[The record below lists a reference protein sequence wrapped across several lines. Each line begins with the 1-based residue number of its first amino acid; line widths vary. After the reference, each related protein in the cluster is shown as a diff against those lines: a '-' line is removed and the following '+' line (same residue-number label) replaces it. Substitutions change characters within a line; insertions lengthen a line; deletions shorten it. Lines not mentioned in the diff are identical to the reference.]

1 MNIITTS
8 IKRPIFITCIFFL
21 ILAIGAISLLR
32 LPVDLFPDITFPIVV
47 VSTPYPGAGPHE
59 VETLVSRI
67 IEDELSSISG
77 MKTLRSVN
85 KEGVSTVIA
94 EFSLKT
100 DVKYA
105 EQQVRDKM
113 SSVKRKLPEEVED
126 YVIRRVDPA
135 DQPILTLGVT
145 GTAKPHELYDYAA
158 EVLKPQLQ
166 QVDQVGLVEVLG
178 GRKREIHVEL
188 NQNKLKLYGISAQ
201 SVAQRISTAGQNIPA
216 GKVSNKDGDLVY
228 RTLAEFSNPQEIANT
243 IVSFLGNEK
252 PIRVKDLA
260 TISDTLEDERARAFL
275 NSERSLN
282 LWVFKQSGTNT
293 ISVVNALKKKVA
305 AINQQNQEQKIPY
318 QINLI
323 RDNSKPIK
331 ANVDDVYE
339 SILIGI
345 GLTILVVLFFLGNFR
360 STLITSIALPNS
372 LLGAFILMALSG
384 FTINIMTLLALSLAV
399 GLLIDDAIVVRE
411 NIFRHL
417 ELGASP
423 FKAAYEGTKEVTLA
437 VIATTF
443 TVLAVFGP
451 IAFLEG
457 VVGQFFKQFGLTIC
471 FAMLISL
478 FDALTMAPMLSAY
491 FAGAGHGE
499 KENSSLEGFKAKGLF
514 SALRLLLRKI
524 LLQIERLYDSTFG
537 ILLKA
542 FDRFQSWLED
552 VYESTLKLTLRYRK
566 STLSLGLLIFIGS
579 LLILKHVPKTFIPP
593 QDNGE
598 FQVGIELKPG
608 STLDQTQSVANEISD
623 LIRSHQ
629 EVQSVLMIVGNRD
642 LENHKSSLTILLK
655 GSKERSMTTSQFKD
669 LLREKLK
676 AFQEY
681 KPTVTDIDPVGG
693 GQRPF
698 MLVFSGADLEALE
711 TYVTKVYEH
720 LKTHPGL
727 KDPSISIAT
736 GKPEY
741 QIIIDP
747 VKAEQFGV
755 STKQAG
761 LELRTLVEGI
771 IPGVLRENGIE
782 YDIRVRSQPSQRD
795 LKQRFRDITVPNI
808 NMKSVPLSMISRVE
822 EKIGPATINRENRNR
837 SVTIAADIAS
847 QGPGMGGVIA
857 DIKTLT
863 AEGDLKLPTGI
874 VYTFTGQAE
883 NFQEL
888 GVNMA
893 IAMGLG
899 ILFIYL
905 VLSSLYESFIIPFTI
920 MLVLPLA
927 LCGAFY
933 ALFVTQQSLDLFS
946 MIGCVMLLGVATKNS
961 ILLVDYTLQLRE
973 TGMAEIASIIKA
985 GRTRLRPILMT
996 SFALIAGM
1004 LPVAIGLNEASK
1016 QRTSMGVAI
1025 IGGLISSTLLTL
1037 VIIPA
1042 AYGYIDRFDQ
1052 WIKSFFRTQKPGA
1065 PNHFETI
1072 ANKEDAVSTTES
1084 LSENQG

>member
-1 MNIITTS
+1 MNIVTTA

-21 ILAIGAISLLR
+21 ILAVGAISLLR
-32 LPVDLFPDITFPIVV
+32 LPVDLFPDVTFPVV
-47 VSTPYPGAGPHE
+47 VVTTPYPGAGPRE
-59 VETLVSRI
+59 VETLVSRV

-85 KEGVSTVIA
+85 KEGASIVIA

-113 SSVKRKLPEEVED
+113 LSVKRKLPEEVDD
-126 YVIRRVDPA
+126 YSVRRVDPA
-135 DQPILTLGVT
+135 DQPILTLSVT
-145 GTAKPHELYDYAA
+145 GSLKPNELYDYAA

-188 NQNKLKLYGISAQ
+188 DQNKLKSYGISAQ
-201 SVAQRISTAGQNIPA
+201 SVAQRISAAGQNIPA
-216 GKVSNKDGDLVY
+216 GKVSNVNGELVY

-243 IVSFLGNEK
+243 IVNFFSNETS
-252 PIRVKDLA
+252 IRVKDLGK
-260 TISDTLEDERARAFL
+260 IVDTLEDEKARAFL
-275 NSERSLN
+275 NGERSLN
-282 LWVFKQSGTNT
+282 VWIFKQSGTNT
-293 ISVVNALKKKVA
+293 ISVVNALKKKIA
-305 AINQQNQEQKIPY
+305 IINQQNLDQKSPY
-318 QINLI
+318 RINPI

-331 ANVDDVYE
+331 ANVDDVFE

-345 GLTILVVLFFLGNFR
+345 TLTILVVLFFLGSFR
-360 STLITSIALPNS
+360 STLITSIAIPNS
-372 LLGAFILMALSG
+372 LLGAFVLMSLSG
-384 FTINIMTLLALSLAV
+384 FTVNIMTLLALSLAV

-417 ELGASP
+417 EMGHSP

-457 VVGQFFKQFGLTIC
+457 VVGQFFKQFGLTVC
-471 FAMLISL
+471 FAMAISL

-491 FAGAGHGE
+491 FAGANHGE
-499 KENSSLEGFKAKGLF
+499 KQKQIHTKQGRFSFLRNLVRSFFSL
-514 SALRLLLRKI
+514 
-524 LLQIERLYDSTFG
+524 IELIYDRTFG
-537 ILLKA
+537 VLLKS
-542 FDRFQSWLED
+542 FDRFQTALENF
-552 VYESTLKLTLRYRK
+552 YETVLGVTLRFRK
-566 STLSLGLLIFIGS
+566 TTLLFGVIVFIGS
-579 LLILKHVPKTFIPP
+579 ILILKNVTKTFLPP

-598 FQVGIELKPG
+598 FQVSIELKAG
-608 STLDQTQSVANEISD
+608 STLDQTEVVASQVGA
-623 LIRSHQ
+623 LIRSHK
-629 EVQSVLMIVGNRD
+629 EVRDLLMIVGNRD
-642 LENHKSSLTILLK
+642 LENHKSNFTVLLK
-655 GSKERSMTTSQFKD
+655 GPKERSVSTSQFKD
-669 LLREKLK
+669 ILREELK
-676 AFQEY
+676 AFQNY
-681 KPTVTDIDPVGG
+681 KPTVTDIDAVGG

-698 MLVFSGADLEALE
+698 TLVFSGSDLEALE
-711 TYVTKVYEH
+711 SYVTKVYEH
-720 LKTHPGL
+720 LKKHPGL

-755 STKQAG
+755 STKFAG
-761 LELRTLVEGI
+761 VELRTLVEGS
-771 IPGVLRENGIE
+771 IPGVLRDQGLE
-782 YDIRVRSQPSQRD
+782 YNIRVRSQPNQRD
-795 LKQRFRDITVPNI
+795 LRLRLKDITVPNI
-808 NMKSVPLSMISRVE
+808 NMKSVPLSLISRVE

-837 SVTIAADIAS
+837 SVTISADIAAK
-847 QGPGMGGVIA
+847 GPGMGGVIS
-857 DIKTLT
+857 DIKKLT
-863 AEGDLKLPTGI
+863 AEGELALPSGI
-874 VYTFTGQAE
+874 LYAFTGQAE

-888 GVNMA
+888 GINMA

-905 VLSSLYESFIIPFTI
+905 VLSSLYESFVLPFTI

-933 ALFVTQQSLDLFS
+933 ALFITQQSLDLFS

-961 ILLVDYTLQLRE
+961 ILLVDYTLQLRQAGIPE
-973 TGMAEIASIIKA
+973 VEAIIKA

-1042 AYGYIDRFDQ
+1042 AYGYVDRFDQ
-1052 WIKSFFRTQKPGA
+1052 WIKSFFRTQKAGSLEEI
-1065 PNHFETI
+1065 HSL
-1072 ANKEDAVSTTES
+1072 DAK
-1084 LSENQG
+1084 

>member
-1 MNIITTS
+1 MNIVTTA
-8 IKRPIFITCIFFL
+8 IKRPIFITCVFFL
-21 ILAIGAISLLR
+21 ILAIGVISLLR
-32 LPVDLFPDITFPIVV
+32 LPVDLFPDVTFPVVV
-47 VSTPYPGAGPHE
+47 VSTPYPGAGPKE
-59 VETLVSRI
+59 VETLVSRV

-77 MKTLRSVN
+77 MKALRSIN
-85 KEGVSTVIA
+85 KEGASIVVA

-126 YVIRRVDPA
+126 FSVRRVDPA
-135 DQPILTLGVT
+135 DQPILTLGVVADT
-145 GTAKPHELYDYAA
+145 QKPNEIYDYAF
-158 EVLKPQLQ
+158 EVLRPQLQ

-178 GRKREIHVEL
+178 GRKREIHVEI
-188 NQNKLKLYGISAQ
+188 NQNKLKSYGVSAQ

-216 GKVSNKDGDLVY
+216 GKVSNKDGELVY

-243 IVSFLGNEK
+243 IVSFFGNEN

-260 TISDTLEDERARAFL
+260 VISDTLEDERNRAFF
-275 NSERSLN
+275 NGERSLN
-282 LWVFKQSGTNT
+282 VWIYKQSGTNT
-293 ISVVNALKKKVA
+293 ISVVNALKKK
-305 AINQQNQEQKIPY
+305 INKINEQNIEQKIPY
-318 QINLI
+318 RISLI

-331 ANVDDVYE
+331 ANVDDVFE

-345 GLTILVVLFFLGNFR
+345 SLTILVVLFFLGSFR

-372 LLGAFILMALSG
+372 LLGAFVLMAMSG
-384 FTINIMTLLALSLAV
+384 FTVNIMTLLALSLAV

-417 ELGASP
+417 EMGSSP

-437 VIATTF
+437 VVATTF

-451 IAFLEG
+451 IAFLDG

-491 FAGAGHGE
+491 FAGSLHGN
-499 KENSSLEGFKAKGLF
+499 KENKKKPSL
-514 SALRLLLRKI
+514 
-524 LLQIERLYDSTFG
+524 IENLYNQSLG
-537 ILLKA
+537 KLLKS
-542 FDRFQSWLED
+542 FDRFQTSLENF
-552 VYESTLKLTLRYRK
+552 YESALKVTLRNRK
-566 STLSLGLLIFIGS
+566 STLTFGLVVFLGSIMILGS
-579 LLILKHVPKTFIPP
+579 VTKTFLPP

-598 FQVGIELKPG
+598 FQVGLELKPG
-608 STLDQTQSVANEISD
+608 STLDQTQVVASKVSD
-623 LIRSHQ
+623 LIRGHK
-629 EVQSVLMIVGNRD
+629 EVKDILMIVGNRD
-642 LENHKSSLTILLK
+642 IENHKASFTVLLK
-655 GSKERSMTTSQFKD
+655 SAKERSLNTSQFKD
-669 LLREKLK
+669 LLRDKLK
-676 AFQEY
+676 AFKEY
-681 KPTVTDIDPVGG
+681 QPTVTDIDAVGG

-698 MLVFSGADLEALE
+698 TLVFSGANLDALEA
-711 TYVTKVYEH
+711 YVTKVYKH

-727 KDPSISIAT
+727 KDPSISIAP

-755 STKQAG
+755 STKLAG
-761 LELRTLVEGI
+761 LELRTLVEGS
-771 IPGVLRENGIE
+771 IPGVLRENGLE
-782 YDIRVRSQPSQRD
+782 YNIRVRSQPNQRD
-795 LKQRFRDITVPNI
+795 LKYRLKDITVPNI
-808 NMKSVPLSMISRVE
+808 NQKSVPLSLISKVE

-837 SVTIAADIAS
+837 SVTISADIAS
-847 QGPGMGGVIA
+847 KGPGMGGVIT
-857 DIKTLT
+857 DIKKFT
-863 AEGDLKLPTGI
+863 AEEGELKLPLGI
-874 VYTFTGQAE
+874 QYTFTGQAE

-888 GVNMA
+888 GINMA

-905 VLSSLYESFIIPFTI
+905 VLSSLYESFILPFTI

-933 ALFVTQQSLDLFS
+933 ALFITQQSLDLFS

-961 ILLVDYTLQLRE
+961 ILLVDYTLQLRQ
-973 TGMAEIASIIKA
+973 TGVPEEEAIIKA

-1016 QRTSMGVAI
+1016 QRTSMGIAI

-1042 AYGYIDRFDQ
+1042 AYGYVDRFDQ
-1052 WIKSFFRTQKPGA
+1052 WIKGFFRKDKKSM
-1065 PNHFETI
+1065 ETI
-1072 ANKEDAVSTTES
+1072 ESIESMVSGE
-1084 LSENQG
+1084 